1 MTRAL
6 VLGGGGP
13 VGIGWE
19 SGLAVGLRQGGVDL
33 TTADA
38 IYGTSAGAFVGAQL
52 ALGLDIAET
61 AALLLET
68 SATAVASTAPSITE
82 GLQALSDFLTD
93 AVQAGTPAE
102 EVRRALGPLALE
114 ADVVDEGDFVDLF
127 AVLKGHPWPER
138 FFCTA
143 VDTAT
148 AEFVVW
154 ELGSAADL
162 QHAVAS
168 SCAVPMVCPPVTIA
182 GRRYMD
188 GGVRSPLNADLAK
201 GNDAVLVVSVT
212 TLSTPAPPASS
223 ASTGPAVSDGPVS
236 DGPGSDGPG
245 SDGPGSDGS
254 GAGPLVP
261 AIADEFSALSSS
273 GAAVMTIEPNGEFL
287 ELSRW
292 GSSLMDVGKAGE
304 AFLMGLRQ
312 GLEESDRISSLWAR

>member
-33 TTADA
+33 ATADA

-82 GLQALSDFLTD
+82 GLQALSDFLTN
-93 AVQAGTPAE
+93 AVLAGTPAE
-102 EVRRALGPLALE
+102 EVRRAIGPLALE

-154 ELGSAADL
+154 ELGSVADL

-168 SCAVPMVCPPVTIA
+168 SCAVPMVCPPVTID

-223 ASTGPAVSDGPVS
+223 ASTGPAASDGSSS
-236 DGPGSDGPG
+236 DGS
-245 SDGPGSDGS
+245 GSDGS

-273 GAAVMTIEPNGEFL
+273 GAAVMTIEPNAEFL

>member
-33 TTADA
+33 ATADA
-38 IYGTSAGAFVGAQL
+38 IYGTSAGSFVGAQL

-82 GLQALSDFLTD
+82 GLQALSDFLTN
-93 AVQAGTPAE
+93 AVLAGTPAE
-102 EVRRALGPLALE
+102 EVRRAIGPLALE
-114 ADVVDEGDFVDLF
+114 ADVVDERDFVDLF
-127 AVLKGHPWPER
+127 AVLKGHPWPDR

-154 ELGSAADL
+154 ERGSAADL

-168 SCAVPMVCPPVTIA
+168 SCAVPMVCPPVTID

-223 ASTGPAVSDGPVS
+223 ASTGPAA
-236 DGPGSDGPG
+236 
-245 SDGPGSDGS
+245 SDGS
-254 GAGPLVP
+254 GSGGSGPGPLVP

-273 GAAVMTIEPNGEFL
+273 GAAVMTIEPNAEFL

-292 GSSLMDVGKAGE
+292 GSSLMDAGKAGE
-304 AFLMGLRQ
+304 AFVMGLRQ

>member
-33 TTADA
+33 ATADA
-38 IYGTSAGAFVGAQL
+38 IYGTSAGSFVGAQL

-82 GLQALSDFLTD
+82 GLQALSDFLTN
-93 AVQAGTPAE
+93 AVLAGTPAE
-102 EVRRALGPLALE
+102 EVRRAIGPLALE
-114 ADVVDEGDFVDLF
+114 ADVVDESDFVDLF
-127 AVLKGHPWPER
+127 AVLKGHPWPDR

-154 ELGSAADL
+154 ERGSAADL

-168 SCAVPMVCPPVTIA
+168 SCAVPMVCPPVTID

-223 ASTGPAVSDGPVS
+223 ASTGLAASDGS
-236 DGPGSDGPG
+236 
-245 SDGPGSDGS
+245 GS

-273 GAAVMTIEPNGEFL
+273 GAAVMTIEPNAEFL

-304 AFLMGLRQ
+304 AFVMGLRQ

>member
-19 SGLAVGLRQGGVDL
+19 SGLAVGLQQGGVDL
-33 TTADA
+33 ATADA

-82 GLQALSDFLTD
+82 GLQALSDFLTN
-93 AVQAGTPAE
+93 AVLAGTPAE

-114 ADVVDEGDFVDLF
+114 ADVVGESDFVELF
-127 AVLKGHPWPER
+127 AVLKGHPWPDR

-154 ELGSAADL
+154 EPGSVADL

-168 SCAVPMVCPPVTIA
+168 SCAVPMVCPPVTID

-201 GNDAVLVVSVT
+201 GNGAVLVVSVT
-212 TLSTPAPPASS
+212 TLSTPAPPARS
-223 ASTGPAVSDGPVS
+223 ASTGPAASD
-236 DGPGSDGPG
+236 D
-245 SDGPGSDGS
+245 S
-254 GAGPLVP
+254 GAGVLIP
-261 AIADEFSALSSS
+261 AIADEFSVLSSA
-273 GAAVMTIEPNGEFL
+273 GAAVETIEPNAEFL

-304 AFLMGLRQ
+304 AFVMGLRQ
-312 GLEESDRISSLWAR
+312 GLEESDRISNLWAR

>member
-33 TTADA
+33 ATADA

-82 GLQALSDFLTD
+82 GLQALSDFLTN
-93 AVQAGTPAE
+93 AVLAGTPAE
-102 EVRRALGPLALE
+102 EVRRAIGPLALE

-168 SCAVPMVCPPVTIA
+168 SCAVPMVCPPVTID

-201 GNDAVLVVSVT
+201 GNHAVLVVSVT

-223 ASTGPAVSDGPVS
+223 ASTGPAASDGS
-236 DGPGSDGPG
+236 GSDG
-245 SDGPGSDGS
+245 SGSDGS

-273 GAAVMTIEPNGEFL
+273 GAAVMTIEPNAEFL

>member
-33 TTADA
+33 ATADA

-82 GLQALSDFLTD
+82 GLQALSDFLTN
-93 AVQAGTPAE
+93 AVLAGTPAE
-102 EVRRALGPLALE
+102 EVRRAIGPLALE
-114 ADVVDEGDFVDLF
+114 ADVVDESDFVDLF

-154 ELGSAADL
+154 QLGSAADL
-162 QHAVAS
+162 QRAVAS

-212 TLSTPAPPASS
+212 TLSTAAPPTSS
-223 ASTGPAVSDGPVS
+223 APRGPDGY
-236 DGPGSDGPG
+236 
-245 SDGPGSDGS
+245 GSDGS
-254 GAGPLVP
+254 GSDDPGSDDPGSDVTGAGPPVP

-273 GAAVMTIEPNGEFL
+273 GAAVMTIEPNAEFL

>member
-33 TTADA
+33 ATADA
-38 IYGTSAGAFVGAQL
+38 IYGTSAGSFVGAQL

-82 GLQALSDFLTD
+82 GLQALSDFLTN
-93 AVQAGTPAE
+93 AVLAGTPAE
-102 EVRRALGPLALE
+102 EVRRAIGPLALE
-114 ADVVDEGDFVDLF
+114 ADVVDESDFVDLF
-127 AVLKGHPWPER
+127 AVLKGHPWPDR

-154 ELGSAADL
+154 ERGSAADL

-168 SCAVPMVCPPVTIA
+168 SCAVPMVCPPVTID

-223 ASTGPAVSDGPVS
+223 ASTRPAASDGSVSDGS
-236 DGPGSDGPG
+236 
-245 SDGPGSDGS
+245 GSDGS

-273 GAAVMTIEPNGEFL
+273 GAAVMTIEPNAEFL

-304 AFLMGLRQ
+304 AFVMGLRQ

>member
-33 TTADA
+33 ATADA
-38 IYGTSAGAFVGAQL
+38 IYGTSAGSFVGAQL

-82 GLQALSDFLTD
+82 GLQALSDFLTN
-93 AVQAGTPAE
+93 AVLAGTPAE
-102 EVRRALGPLALE
+102 EVRRAIGPLALE
-114 ADVVDEGDFVDLF
+114 ADVVDESDFVDLF
-127 AVLKGHPWPER
+127 AVLKGHPWPDR

-154 ELGSAADL
+154 ERGSAADL

-168 SCAVPMVCPPVTIA
+168 SCAVPMVCPPVTID

-223 ASTGPAVSDGPVS
+223 ASTGPAASDGS
-236 DGPGSDGPG
+236 GSG
-245 SDGPGSDGS
+245 GS

-261 AIADEFSALSSS
+261 AFADEFSALSSS
-273 GAAVMTIEPNGEFL
+273 GAAVMTIEPNAEFL

-304 AFLMGLRQ
+304 AFVMGLRQ

>member
-1 MTRAL
+1 MAGDRLASA
-6 VLGGGGP
+6 GSP
-13 VGIGWE
+13 ASP
-19 SGLAVGLRQGGVDL
+19 SGFRQGGVDL
-33 TTADA
+33 ATADA

-82 GLQALSDFLTD
+82 GLQALSDFLTN
-93 AVQAGTPAE
+93 AVLAGTPAE
-102 EVRRALGPLALE
+102 EVRRAIGPLALE
-114 ADVVDEGDFVDLF
+114 ADVVGESDFVDLF
-127 AVLKGHPWPER
+127 AVLKGHPWPDR

-154 ELGSAADL
+154 EPGSVADL

-168 SCAVPMVCPPVTIA
+168 SCAVPMVCPPVTID

-212 TLSTPAPPASS
+212 TLSTPAPPARS
-223 ASTGPAVSDGPVS
+223 ASTSPAASD
-236 DGPGSDGPG
+236 D
-245 SDGPGSDGS
+245 S
-254 GAGPLVP
+254 GAGVLIP
-261 AIADEFSALSSS
+261 AIADEFSVLSSA
-273 GAAVMTIEPNGEFL
+273 GAAVVIN
-287 ELSRW
+287 
-292 GSSLMDVGKAGE
+292 
-304 AFLMGLRQ
+304 
-312 GLEESDRISSLWAR
+312 

>member
-33 TTADA
+33 ATADA

-61 AALLLET
+61 AALLLAT

-82 GLQALSDFLTD
+82 GLQALSDFLTN
-93 AVQAGTPAE
+93 AVLAGTPAE
-102 EVRRALGPLALE
+102 EVRRAIGPLALE
-114 ADVVDEGDFVDLF
+114 ADVVGESDFVELF
-127 AVLKGHPWPER
+127 AVLKGHPWPDR

-154 ELGSAADL
+154 EPGSVADL

-168 SCAVPMVCPPVTIA
+168 SCAVPMVCPPVTID

-223 ASTGPAVSDGPVS
+223 ASTGPAASDDS
-236 DGPGSDGPG
+236 DD
-245 SDGPGSDGS
+245 S
-254 GAGPLVP
+254 GAGALIP
-261 AIADEFSALSSS
+261 AIADEFSALSSA
-273 GAAVMTIEPNGEFL
+273 GAAVLIIEPNAEFL

-292 GSSLMDVGKAGE
+292 GSSLMDVGKAGRGFRNGV
-304 AFLMGLRQ
+304 APGTGGIGSHL
-312 GLEESDRISSLWAR
+312 

>member
-33 TTADA
+33 ATADA

-82 GLQALSDFLTD
+82 GLQALSDFLTN
-93 AVQAGTPAE
+93 AALAGTPAE
-102 EVRRALGPLALE
+102 EVRRSIGPLALE
-114 ADVVDEGDFVDLF
+114 ADVVGESDFVDLF
-127 AVLKGHPWPER
+127 AGLKGHPWPDR

-154 ELGSAADL
+154 ESGSIADL
-162 QHAVAS
+162 QRGVAS
-168 SCAVPMVCPPVTIA
+168 SCAVPMVCPPVTID

-201 GNDAVLVVSVT
+201 GHDAVLVVSVT
-212 TLSTPAPPASS
+212 TVSMPAPAAGAGSTEPADS
-223 ASTGPAVSDGPVS
+223 AEP
-236 DGPGSDGPG
+236 
-245 SDGPGSDGS
+245 
-254 GAGPLVP
+254 GAGPFLAAV
-261 AIADEFSALSSS
+261 ADEFSSLRSS
-273 GAAVMTIEPNGEFL
+273 GAAVAIIEPNAEFL

-292 GSSLMDVGKAGE
+292 GSSLMDAGKAGE
-304 AFLMGLRQ
+304 AFVIGSRQ
-312 GLEESDRISSLWAR
+312 GLEESARISNLWAR